1 MDHEPFIERHSVRRH
16 SDGVSPRGPA
26 SFRRLVLIFL
36 ISLVGALAA
45 NAALVNI
52 ATTATPSLRGYPH
65 FRFIDY
71 GSLTV
76 LGVTGASAA
85 WYVVS
90 RISAAPRW
98 FFFRLALGVT
108 AFFFLPD
115 LWLLVGGQPVRG
127 VLTLAGMHVVMALWT
142 YNLLVRG
149 APGGVDP
156 VAVVEA
162 TATTRGD
169 VTPDKG
175 ENEPGENLTARYGA
189 QFGRP
194 TWLAMM
200 LGVALEFVAG
210 LVELVSVPFN
220 RPNGYLPSS
229 AVGISLA
236 HGLVGGLLGIGATAM
251 ALLVTREDRMA
262 RMGAR
267 GGFIGVALG
276 ALGGAACY
284 YHSLR
289 LLGLVLMF
297 VGASVAFFSYLIPLL
312 GNSLRP
318 PDLTVLRG
326 TDPTTGE

>member
-1 MDHEPFIERHSVRRH
+1 MTAQPFIERQLIRLRL
-16 SDGVSPRGPA
+16 DWAPLREPA
-26 SFRRLVLIFL
+26 SPFRTALVFL
-36 ISLVGALAA
+36 LSLAGALSA
-45 NAALVNI
+45 NAGLVKI
-52 ATTATPSLRGYPH
+52 ATTVTPSLRSYPH

-76 LGVTGASAA
+76 LGVAGACVA

-90 RISAAPRW
+90 RISSAPRW

-108 AFFFLPD
+108 ALFFLPD
-115 LWLLVGGQPVRG
+115 VWLLAGGQPMRG

-149 APGGVDP
+149 APQGADP
-156 VAVVEA
+156 VAVAEV
-162 TATTRGD
+162 TATTRGEFSQLEE
-169 VTPDKG
+169 T
-175 ENEPGENLTARYGA
+175 NEPGENQRPRYGA

-200 LGVALEFVAG
+200 AGVALEFVAG
-210 LVELVSVPFN
+210 LVELVSVPFD

-229 AVGISLA
+229 AVAISLVHA
-236 HGLVGGLLGIGATAM
+236 LVGGLLGIGATAM
-251 ALLVTREDRMA
+251 ALLVTRDDRMA

-267 GGFIGVALG
+267 GGFIGVVLG
-276 ALGGAACY
+276 AIGGTVCY

-289 LLGLVLMF
+289 LPGLGLMF

-312 GNSLRP
+312 GNSLRE
-318 PDLTVLRG
+318 PDLKRPRAADL
-326 TDPTTGE
+326 TTGE